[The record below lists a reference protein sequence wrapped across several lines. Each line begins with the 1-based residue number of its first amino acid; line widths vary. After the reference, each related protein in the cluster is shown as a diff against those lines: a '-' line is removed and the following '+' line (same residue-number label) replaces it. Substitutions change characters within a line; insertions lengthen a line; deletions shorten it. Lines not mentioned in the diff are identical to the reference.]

1 MFVKHFTIPVL
12 SALLLLQACG
22 RAPKVR
28 TYTEVTQ
35 GIPTA
40 PAPAVSGDMPSAQAP
55 LPVGPGNMVGREGE
69 VPPPPAASDL
79 VWTKPA
85 GWTELPGSGMRLAAF
100 TVDGQAET
108 LCTLIV
114 LGGMAG
120 STEAN
125 VARWREQLGLPPN
138 ASTPLARLEGGLPF
152 LLVDVQAEATAAGR
166 PISLLGAI
174 YEQPDRTIFLK
185 FTAPTAIMD
194 GQRAAFL
201 SLARSLGARRET
213 P

>member
-1 MFVKHFTIPVL
+1 MSVKHFTIPAL
-12 SALLLLQACG
+12 SALFLLQACG

-35 GIPTA
+35 GIPAAPTPAA
-40 PAPAVSGDMPSAQAP
+40 PAGLPSGHPP
-55 LPVGPGNMVGREGE
+55 LPAGPGNMAGRENE
-69 VPPPPAASDL
+69 VPPPPVASDL
-79 VWTKPA
+79 AWTKPA
-85 GWTELPGSGMRLAAF
+85 GWTEMPGSGMRLAAF

-125 VARWREQLGLPPN
+125 VVRWREQLGLPAT
-138 ASTPLARLEGGLPF
+138 ASTPLAKLEGALPF
-152 LLVDVQAEATAAGR
+152 LLVDVQAEAVAAGK
-166 PISLLGAI
+166 PVSLLGAI
-174 YEQPDRTIFLK
+174 YEQADRTIFLK
-185 FTAPTAIMD
+185 FTAPTALMD
-194 GQRAAFL
+194 SQREAFL
-201 SLARSLGARRET
+201 SLARSLGVRRET